1 MTLNILGYV
10 LGIGFVLFGISALVI
25 YGSEIYKVIS
35 NSKKKGDYKKS
46 VYFGIMAIICVLVLI
61 IIVNVF

>member
-35 NSKKKGDYKKS
+35 KSKKKGDYKKS